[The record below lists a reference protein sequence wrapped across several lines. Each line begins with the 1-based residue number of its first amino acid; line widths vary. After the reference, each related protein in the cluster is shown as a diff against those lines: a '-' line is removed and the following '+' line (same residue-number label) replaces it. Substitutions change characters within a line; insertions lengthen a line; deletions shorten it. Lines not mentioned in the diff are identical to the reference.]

1 MNPEIM
7 NEQFLSYLWQGR
19 LFGPEAD
26 TVGGERIAVLH
37 PGERNTD
44 SGPDFFNARVRIG
57 GTLWAGNVEIH
68 VLASDWYR
76 HGHQGDP
83 AYDRVILHVV
93 WEADRPVF
101 DPAGNPVATLA
112 LCGRVPPELTERYER
127 LMMNRQWIPCR
138 NQLNDRI
145 AGTFPL
151 WAPALA
157 AERLEG
163 RTNALQLLLVSCKG
177 DWEEAA
183 YRYLAAG
190 FGFRVNNHAFG
201 RLAASLPLK
210 VVRRY
215 AGDRFRTES
224 LLFGQAG
231 MLVDGLQDDYPKML
245 RSEYG
250 FLRRKHGLTPMEP
263 EAWKFLRLRPPNFPT
278 LRISQFAG
286 FLVASGAQFEPLV
299 SAPDVRGLL
308 SSYGIAASEYWEG
321 HYLFDKPVVP
331 RPRPMG
337 EPCTD
342 LLAINGVLPFRFF
355 RRRLCETGDPGAGV
369 LDQLERMPGESNVI
383 IRQWKEAGFAT
394 GNALQTQALMQ
405 LKSAYC
411 DRRRCLE
418 CRVGAG
424 VLGGSEVAR

>member
-1 MNPEIM
+1 M

-19 LFGPEAD
+19 LFGPEAE
-26 TVGGERIAVLH
+26 TVSGERIAVLH
-37 PGERNTD
+37 PGERNSD

-76 HGHQGDP
+76 HGHQADP
-83 AYDRVILHVV
+83 AYGRVILHVV

-101 DPAGNPVATLA
+101 DQDGNPVATLV
-112 LCGRVPPELTERYER
+112 LKGRIPRDLLDRYDT

-138 NQLNDRI
+138 SQLDARI
-145 AGTFPL
+145 AGQFTL

-157 AERLEG
+157 AERLES
-163 RTNALQLLLVSCKG
+163 RTNALQLLLASCKG

-183 YRYLAAG
+183 YRSLATG
-190 FGFRVNNHAFG
+190 FGFRVNSHPFG

-231 MLVDGLQDDYPKML
+231 MLVDGLHDDYPNMMK
-245 RSEYG
+245 SEYA
-250 FLRRKHGLTPMEP
+250 FLRRKHGLKPLETEL
-263 EAWKFLRLRPPNFPT
+263 WKFLRLRPPNFPT
-278 LRISQFAG
+278 LRISQFAA
-286 FLVASGAQFEPLV
+286 FLVASEALFEPLM

-308 SSYGIAASEYWEG
+308 SSYGIEASEYWKS
-321 HYLFDKPVVP
+321 HYLFDRPVTP
-331 RPRPMG
+331 RARPMG
-337 EPCTD
+337 GACTD

-355 RRRLCETGDPGAGV
+355 RRRMCEPGDPGAGV
-369 LDQLERMPGESNVI
+369 LDQLELMPGETNVI
-383 IRQWKEAGFAT
+383 IRQWKDAGFPAV
-394 GNALQTQALMQ
+394 NALQTQALIQ

-411 DRRRCLE
+411 ERKRCLE
-418 CRVGAG
+418 CRVGAAL
-424 VLGGSEVAR
+424 LGGSEAAK